1 MRSVDK
7 IAVLCACAFGMLS
20 GTIAKAEDIQDINI
34 ALVTPMSGPSMGNQE
49 PAVNSYK
56 MAIDEVNREGIVVG
70 SQKYRLNVRWF
81 DEECKASTAVTA
93 VRAALAQV
101 RPMHLMWSALCSSS
115 ALASRQTIL
124 DSKVVALNSVSAT
137 SGFVGP
143 VGNPMLF
150 KNKEEFDWRAR
161 DMAKYLAA
169 HNMKRGV
176 IVSVNSE
183 WGYESTKM
191 FARYAAKAGVE
202 IVKTLSFDE
211 QSEEFFPLLAQ
222 ANQYNP
228 DFIFMASQQLNEQVG
243 FIRAYRQLGLRARLV
258 GESTW
263 TEDVAD
269 KIGWPALDG
278 MLTASSWL
286 PTSARAE
293 VRDYVEK
300 YRRLY
305 GSVPGFN
312 GPPAYDVVKITVQA
326 IERAGSLDSEKI
338 RAVLRMTEFTNLVSG
353 SGVLRFDV
361 SGQAIFS
368 VGITIFDAQRH
379 QRVAAP

>member
-1 MRSVDK
+1 MR
-7 IAVLCACAFGMLS
+7 IASRRIALAVCILGSS
-20 GTIAKAEDIQDINI
+20 GEAATAENIQEVNI

-49 PAVNSYK
+49 SAVNSYK
-56 MAIDEVNREGIVVG
+56 MAIEEVNREGFDVG
-70 SQKYRLNVRWF
+70 GQRYHLNVRWF

-101 RPMHLMWSALCSSS
+101 KPMHILWSALCSSS
-115 ALASRQTIL
+115 ALASRQIIL
-124 DSKVVALNSVSAT
+124 DSKVIALNSVSAT
-137 SGFVGP
+137 AGFVGP
-143 VGNPMLF
+143 TGNPILF

-161 DMAKYLAA
+161 DMAKYLAVRS
-169 HNMKRGV
+169 MKRGV

-191 FARYAAKAGVE
+191 FTKYATREGIE

-222 ANQYNP
+222 ANRSAP
-228 DFIFMASQQLNEQVG
+228 DFVFMASQQLNEQVG
-243 FIRAYRQLGLRARLV
+243 FIRAYRELGLQAQLV

-263 TEDVAD
+263 TEEVAD
-269 KIGWPALDG
+269 KIGWPALNG

-286 PTSARAE
+286 PTSTRPE
-293 VRDYVEK
+293 VREYVEK
-300 YRRLY
+300 YRSLY

-312 GPPAYDVVKITVQA
+312 GPPAYDVVKITMQA
-326 IERAGSLDSEKI
+326 IQKAGGLASEKI
-338 RAVLRMTEFTNLVSG
+338 RAALRTTEFTNLVSG
-353 SGVLRFDV
+353 SGNLRFND
-361 SGQAIFS
+361 SGQAVFS
-368 VGITIFDAQRH
+368 VGITVFDAEKH

>member
-1 MRSVDK
+1 MR
-7 IAVLCACAFGMLS
+7 IASRRIALAVCILGSS
-20 GTIAKAEDIQDINI
+20 GEAATAENIQEVNI

-56 MAIDEVNREGIVVG
+56 MAIEEANREGFDVG
-70 SQKYRLNVRWF
+70 GQRYRLNVRWF

-101 RPMHLMWSALCSSS
+101 KPMHILWSALCSSS
-115 ALASRQTIL
+115 ALASRQIIL
-124 DSKVVALNSVSAT
+124 DSKVIALNSVSAT
-137 SGFVGP
+137 AGFVGP
-143 VGNPMLF
+143 IGNPILF

-161 DMAKYLAA
+161 DMTKYLAA
-169 HNMKRGV
+169 HSMKRGV

-191 FARYAAKAGVE
+191 FTKYATREGIE

-222 ANQYNP
+222 ANRSAP
-228 DFIFMASQQLNEQVG
+228 DFVFMASQQLNEQVG
-243 FIRAYRQLGLRARLV
+243 FIRAYRELGLQAQLV

-263 TEDVAD
+263 TEEVAD
-269 KIGWPALDG
+269 KIGWPALNG

-286 PTSARAE
+286 PTSTRPE
-293 VRDYVEK
+293 VREYVEK
-300 YRRLY
+300 YRSLY
-305 GSVPGFN
+305 GSIPGFN
-312 GPPAYDVVKITVQA
+312 GPPAYDVVKITMQA
-326 IERAGSLDSEKI
+326 IQKAGGLDSEKI
-338 RAVLRMTEFTNLVSG
+338 RAALRTTEFTNLVSG
-353 SGVLRFDV
+353 SGNLRFND
-361 SGQAIFS
+361 SGQAVFS
-368 VGITIFDAQRH
+368 VGITVFDAEKH